1 MAYEW
6 KANLACIATYKVLEG
21 NNYLDQFE
29 ESVIP
34 FEKAPE
40 VTMDRLRYYPHT
52 TSNPELI
59 EVKSYETAR
68 KFVKL
73 LVDSY
78 SVKKEKNEMNSAE
91 IIKEIAQIF
100 ARGGATILDLA
111 ETVDR
116 LIKFQDE

>member
-21 NNYLDQFE
+21 NNNLNQFE

-40 VTMDRLRYYPHT
+40 VTMDQLRYYPHT
-52 TSNPELI
+52 TNNPDLI
-59 EVKSYETAR
+59 EVKSYEIAR
-68 KFVKL
+68 KFVKSIVNL
-73 LVDSY
+73 Y
-78 SVKKEKNEMNSAE
+78 SVKKEKKEMNSAE

-100 ARGGATILDLA
+100 ARGGATILNLA

>member
-6 KANLACIATYKVLEG
+6 KANLVCIATYKVLEG
-21 NNYLDQFE
+21 NNNLDQFE

-40 VTMDRLRYYPHT
+40 VKMEQLRYYPQT
-52 TSNPELI
+52 THNPDLI
-59 EVKSYETAR
+59 EVKAYETAR
-68 KFVKL
+68 KFIKIIVEQ
-73 LVDSY
+73 Y
-78 SVKKEKNEMNSAE
+78 SVKKEKNEINSAE

-100 ARGGATILDLA
+100 ASGGASIINLA